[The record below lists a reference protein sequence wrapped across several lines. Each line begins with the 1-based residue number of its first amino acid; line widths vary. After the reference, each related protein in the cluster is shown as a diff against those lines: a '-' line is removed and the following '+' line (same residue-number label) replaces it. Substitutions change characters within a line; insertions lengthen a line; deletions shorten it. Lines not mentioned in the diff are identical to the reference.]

1 METDRSHTF
10 RTDQANIARHT
21 PDLNLRDEGERG
33 RPATTQRRTGTEVK
47 TIHTP
52 GAGILETEIET
63 IYTSALDR
71 SKLDNCRGD
80 RDQDHLHVS
89 PGPQQLEDC
98 REGLCSRGGKQEK
111 SYHCSGISCTSGP
124 FWSISKLTKPCS
136 AHSKHLHKKNC
147 TNALTYQTK
156 MHAYINNMRESE

>member
-71 SKLDNCRGD
+71 SNWTTVVETEIRTTYTSALDLSNWRT
-80 RDQDHLHVS
+80 VAKAS
-89 PGPQQLEDC
+89 A
-98 REGLCSRGGKQEK
+98 REGENRKSRITVQE
-111 SYHCSGISCTSGP
+111 
-124 FWSISKLTKPCS
+124 S
-136 AHSKHLHKKNC
+136 AVPLGLFGQSAN
-147 TNALTYQTK
+147 
-156 MHAYINNMRESE
+156 